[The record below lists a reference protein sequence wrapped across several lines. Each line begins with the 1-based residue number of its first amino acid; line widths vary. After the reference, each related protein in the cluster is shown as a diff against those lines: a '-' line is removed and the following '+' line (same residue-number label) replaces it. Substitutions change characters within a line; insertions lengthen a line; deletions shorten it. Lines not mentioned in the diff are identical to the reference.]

1 MRTAIVGVGM
11 AGLAC
16 AERLAGRG
24 HVLTL
29 LDKGRGPGGR
39 MSTRRVAT
47 EAGKANF
54 DHGAQYFMVRDPGFR
69 TRVDAWVATGCVAPW
84 VAAGAEAFV
93 GVPGMNAP
101 TDGGQESL
109 SRPRPVTKPRPASHS
124 DRSYPPRP
132 SPDCDVDGASSHIC
146 RCPVLLVLLFF
157 FRDALRGKESLAEA
171 WRRRSGS
178 WKSLKVI
185 AFQDF

>member
-47 EAGKANF
+47 EAGEANF
-54 DHGAQYFMVRDPGFR
+54 DHGAQYFTVRDPGFR

-109 SRPRPVTKPRPASHS
+109 SLALDPSRSPGPPLTLIALILPGRPRIAMWTAPAATSAVVQFCWCCYFSFVTP
-124 DRSYPPRP
+124 
-132 SPDCDVDGASSHIC
+132 
-146 RCPVLLVLLFF
+146 
-157 FRDALRGKESLAEA
+157 LAVRKV
-171 WRRRSGS
+171 WRRLGDVVAVRGS
-178 WKSLKVI
+178 L
-185 AFQDF
+185 